1 MIKFYECYTTA
12 ADGLNQKDFCLEVR
26 EENSDYSPWLF
37 YFSDYKG
44 HSIYDWLMW
53 CANEIIVT
61 DPKATKEIR
70 KYAEENYSEEKNRPK
85 RYYPRP
91 KQVKWF
97 DNLDGVWVGG
107 IAFGD
112 VIICG
117 CCGSTIELNDFEKG
131 EVVEY
136 EDWIDIEEEI
146 RGEN

>member
-12 ADGLNQKDFCLEVR
+12 ADGLNQKDYCLEVW
-26 EENSDYSPWLF
+26 EENLHYPVRMF

-44 HSIYDWLMW
+44 DSIYDWLMW
-53 CANEIIVT
+53 CSNEVIDT
-61 DPKATKEIR
+61 DVTKEIR
-70 KYAEENYSEEKNRPK
+70 KYAEEHYSEEKDMPK
-85 RYYPRP
+85 RYYPKP

-107 IAFGD
+107 IAFGH

-117 CCGSTIELNDFEKG
+117 CCGSTIELDNFEKG